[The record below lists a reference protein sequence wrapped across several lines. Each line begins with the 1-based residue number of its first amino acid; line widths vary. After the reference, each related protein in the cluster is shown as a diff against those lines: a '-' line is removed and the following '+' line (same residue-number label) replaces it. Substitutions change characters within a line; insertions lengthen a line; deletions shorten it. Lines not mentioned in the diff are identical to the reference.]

1 MTFRAFRGDPF
12 QRGIIQKWVTYN
24 LTIFKGEIFMTLNMS
39 GMELRGCEMEK
50 EQLAKE
56 LMIKWFLENGRT
68 NVEEILQAI
77 NSGSYEKVET
87 KKAN

>member
-12 QRGIIQKWVTYN
+12 QMGIIQKWVTYN

-50 EQLAKE
+50 EEIIQFFLDTVVEFEPENLEEYIAE
-56 LMIKWFLENGRT
+56 IKK
-68 NVEEILQAI
+68 
-77 NSGSYEKVET
+77 NSHPLS
-87 KKAN
+87 

>member
-1 MTFRAFRGDPF
+1 MLLNID
-12 QRGIIQKWVTYN
+12 KKN
-24 LTIFKGEIFMTLNMS
+24 LG
-39 GMELRGCEMEK
+39 GCEMEK

-56 LMIKWFLENGRT
+56 LMVKWFLENRRT
-68 NVEEILQAI
+68 NVKEILQAI